1 MNFNFELSFTR
12 CTVPEFSNII
22 GIIIVPVSV
31 WERPISRHTLPW
43 AESVRT
49 GANTNA
55 GERSRKFGVVQRCA
69 AHRVRFE
76 RTFAN
81 LFLVQLHIVYEKWQ
95 WTIHWPAINI

>member
-12 CTVPEFSNII
+12 CSVPEFSNII

-31 WERPISRHTLPW
+31 WERPISRHTSPC
-43 AESVRT
+43 AEFVRT
-49 GANTNA
+49 GAKLRSANTNA
-55 GERSRKFGVVQRCA
+55 GERSHKFGVVQRCA

-81 LFLVQLHIVYEKWQ
+81 LFLVQLHIVYEKW
-95 WTIHWPAINI
+95 